1 MYCVDSISTRP
12 IPEDDLLGSH
22 SSVSSECE
30 LDLTQDHLGMSWR
43 SGLVSGTSSRRVVIN
58 DTPQPLR
65 LGDKKHRAL
74 YSSGRSQH
82 SPPRSILRTPSVK
95 AKIRTTQIASTKKEK
110 ARQVDILRVHSNMSN
125 PKIDFPT
132 RKAIQNPFPANT
144 QYKYTMEAISQ
155 HDNETKLVS
164 FLKQL
169 VKEFENLAEC
179 LASAKEELSQA
190 KIDQSPIAAVHNSLS
205 ESLGKLNLLFV
216 NKILAK
222 EEVDYPSIAET
233 LKHII
238 SHLII
243 VTQSISEQYWKLQ
256 EEAHSLDQEKRW
268 LQLGKESLLQEQQE
282 LHHVFEVSK
291 AQLLSEKVCSE
302 TLDTLRP
309 DIFGLI
315 LQRLPSLRGKI

>member
-1 MYCVDSISTRP
+1 
-12 IPEDDLLGSH
+12 
-22 SSVSSECE
+22 
-30 LDLTQDHLGMSWR
+30 MSWR
-43 SGLVSGTSSRRVVIN
+43 SGLVSGMSSRRVVIN

-65 LGDKKHRAL
+65 PGDKKHRAL

-82 SPPRSILRTPSVK
+82 SPPRGILRTPSVK
-95 AKIRTTQIASTKKEK
+95 AKSRTAQIASIQKEK
-110 ARQVDILRVHSNMSN
+110 SRQVDILRVHSSISN

-132 RKAIQNPFPANT
+132 RKTIQNPFPAST
-144 QYKYTMEAISQ
+144 QYKCAMEAISQ
-155 HDNETKLVS
+155 HNSETKLVS

-169 VKEFENLAEC
+169 VKEFENLVEC
-179 LASAKEELSQA
+179 LASAKEELSRA
-190 KIDQSPIAAVHNSLS
+190 KIDQSPIAVVHNSLS

-216 NKILAK
+216 NKVLAK

-243 VTQSISEQYWKLQ
+243 VAQSISEQYWKLQ
-256 EEAHSLDQEKRW
+256 EEAHSLGQERRW

-291 AQLLSEKVCSE
+291 AQLLSEKVYVYSGISN
-302 TLDTLRP
+302 TL
-309 DIFGLI
+309 GLYLI
-315 LQRLPSLRGKI
+315 KYDSTEMVLISDKIVLPWSCI

>member
-1 MYCVDSISTRP
+1 
-12 IPEDDLLGSH
+12 
-22 SSVSSECE
+22 
-30 LDLTQDHLGMSWR
+30 MSWHSR
-43 SGLVSGTSSRRVVIN
+43 LVSGTSSRRVVIN

-65 LGDKKHRAL
+65 PGDKKHRAL

-95 AKIRTTQIASTKKEK
+95 AKSRITQIESTKKEK

-144 QYKYTMEAISQ
+144 QYKCTMEAISQ
-155 HDNETKLVS
+155 HDSETKLVS

-169 VKEFENLAEC
+169 VKEFENLVEC
-179 LASAKEELSQA
+179 LESAKEELSLA
-190 KIDQSPIAAVHNSLS
+190 KIDQSPIAVVHNSLS

-243 VTQSISEQYWKLQ
+243 ITQSISEQYWKLQ
-256 EEAHSLDQEKRW
+256 EEAYSLGQDRRW

-291 AQLLSEKVCSE
+291 AQLLSEKVCICIQWDHYM
-302 TLDTLRP
+302 TDTLRSS
-309 DIFGLI
+309 IFGLI
-315 LQRLPSLRGKI
+315 LQRLSSLRGKI